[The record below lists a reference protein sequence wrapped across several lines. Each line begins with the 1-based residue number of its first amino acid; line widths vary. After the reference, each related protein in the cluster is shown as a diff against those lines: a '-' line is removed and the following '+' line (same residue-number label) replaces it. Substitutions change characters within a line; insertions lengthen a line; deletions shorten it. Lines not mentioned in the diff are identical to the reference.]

1 MILAKASAQ
10 PGGRRWEPLAYL
22 DVGGALVAVLALTHA
37 DDIVEVRNLAV
48 DGTVR
53 KTVELVWPETLS

>member
-1 MILAKASAQ
+1 MA
-10 PGGRRWEPLAYL
+10 
-22 DVGGALVAVLALTHA
+22 ALVAVLALTHA

>member
-1 MILAKASAQ
+1 
-10 PGGRRWEPLAYL
+10 L

>member
-1 MILAKASAQ
+1 MSSRAVAAGNHSHTWTLA
-10 PGGRRWEPLAYL
+10 
-22 DVGGALVAVLALTHA
+22 ALVAVLALTHA

>member
-1 MILAKASAQ
+1 MPSRAVAAGNHSHTWTLA
-10 PGGRRWEPLAYL
+10 
-22 DVGGALVAVLALTHA
+22 ALVAVLALTHA